1 MKRRRGRNVSI
12 VGTAVGVFVGLVL
25 LAACSSTPA
34 GIGPSCDATEAAFI
48 AWSVDGN
55 TVDAGKAAQS
65 ADEQL
70 VYSWAAVLREEAG
83 ESDRSQTPDLSNLVR
98 NAADIMQKRSEGTLE
113 QPVLSDFNE
122 STGAFLDRCS
132 K

>member
-1 MKRRRGRNVSI
+1 MSI
-12 VGTAVGVFVGLVL
+12 GLVL
-25 LAACSSTPA
+25 LTACSSIPA
-34 GIGPSCDATEAAFI
+34 GIGPSFDATEAAYI

-70 VYSWAAVLREEAG
+70 VVSWAAVLRENAG
-83 ESDRSQTPDLSNLVR
+83 ESDRGQTQDLSSLVR
-98 NAADIMQKRSEGTLE
+98 NAADIMQKRSAGTLE

-122 STGAFLDRCS
+122 STSAFIDSCS